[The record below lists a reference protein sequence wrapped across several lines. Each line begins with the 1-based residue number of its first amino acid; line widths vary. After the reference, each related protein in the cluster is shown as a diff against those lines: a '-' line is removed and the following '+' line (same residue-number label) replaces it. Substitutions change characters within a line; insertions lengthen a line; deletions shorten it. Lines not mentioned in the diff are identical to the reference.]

1 MHRSRENFEG
11 YAGAHE
17 TEEKLQFI
25 RSIKEVLRHP
35 DRTERYEVV
44 RPWDSVRHLSVAI
57 GKMGLTLNNTP
68 FGEPRFDVTAKLFN
82 PYRQIKRKDG
92 KVVSMSVIAFDAY
105 ERKGTGRRCYSEYYN
120 SYSRE
125 KYLIDSVIILKAD
138 EGLADKSELT
148 AQDIE
153 WDENCYC
160 GGVYVG
166 ELSDITWF
174 SISHKGIRKPP
185 VFFNFERIEP
195 NSKQAAAL
203 DAELAMFLQSR
214 EDKVRERR
222 RIPWLGF
229 AGIE

>member
-1 MHRSRENFEG
+1 MEKSWQIFG
-11 YAGAHE
+11 DYGVYE
-17 TEEKLQFI
+17 TEKEQGLFPRLERALQKPDKVENCRVIVPSAPLRQLSIVIGNKELSEK
-25 RSIKEVLRHP
+25 R
-35 DRTERYEVV
+35 
-44 RPWDSVRHLSVAI
+44 
-57 GKMGLTLNNTP
+57 LTLNNTP
-68 FGEPRFDVTAKLFN
+68 FSEPRFDVTAKLFN

-92 KVVSMSVIAFDAY
+92 KVVSMSVITFDAY

-160 GGVYVG
+160 GGVYTG
-166 ELSDITWF
+166 EFADITWF

-185 VFFNFERIEP
+185 VFF
-195 NSKQAAAL
+195 
-203 DAELAMFLQSR
+203 
-214 EDKVRERR
+214 
-222 RIPWLGF
+222 
-229 AGIE
+229 

>member
-25 RSIKEVLRHP
+25 RSIKEALRYP
-35 DRTERYEVV
+35 DRTECYEVV
-44 RPWDSVRHLSVAI
+44 HPWDSVRHLSIAI

-68 FGEPRFDVTAKLFN
+68 FSEPRFDVTANLFY
-82 PYRQIKRKDG
+82 PYRQSKRKDG

-105 ERKGTGRRCYSEYYN
+105 EREGTGRCCYSEYYD

-125 KYLIDSVIILKAD
+125 KYLIGPVIILKAD
-138 EGLADKSELT
+138 EGLVDKSELT

-160 GGVYVG
+160 GGVYTG
-166 ELSDITWF
+166 EFADITWF
-174 SISHKGIRKPP
+174 SMSHKGIRKPP
-185 VFFNFERIEP
+185 VFFDFEKIDP
-195 NSKQAAAL
+195 NSEQAAAL

-214 EDKVRERR
+214 EE
-222 RIPWLGF
+222 RIPWLDF